1 MLKSRVALLV
11 LLATA
16 LPAAADEPARPAEPP
31 RAGLVTAIQGNAT
44 VSRRTLASPAFLK
57 FQDPIFLRD
66 RIATMDE
73 ALVRLLV
80 GEKAVVTIRERSV
93 VVITEIPGVST
104 VDVGSGK
111 VAVAVAR
118 EKLQSGEL
126 VEIRTPNAIAGVRGT
141 VVLAEV
147 SPPGAG
153 PTRSTFTVLSG
164 SVHIVHFDP
173 VSKRP
178 LAPPVALGANQR
190 LAVAGATAPK
200 TPPKPQTI
208 SPAAAS
214 QAGRDFRMT
223 TGNAPVPLGGAIL
236 QQEVA
241 KVAPRAAAGVTA
253 GPGAAT
259 ASKAVSGAA
268 GPAAA
273 VTGVGAAAGAAV
285 AGGTAGGAASGVATG
300 LGVTPGGTAGG
311 AVGGATSKTTG
322 GVVVSPGVALNPQGR
337 RVGEG
342 ASKASPASKT
352 VLTKVDPA
360 KPCKDESPT
369 PAAKAAAPPAGA
381 KAVTHKVGASTSVGA
396 PAAPP
401 CKDEPGKAA
410 GAQKKIE
417 ALKLAVPKKPALQ
430 SPTTK

>member
-16 LPAAADEPARPAEPP
+16 LPAAADEPARPAEPS

-118 EKLQSGEL
+118 EKLRGDT
-126 VEIRTPNAIAGVRGT
+126 VEIRTPNAIAAVRGT

-147 SPPGAG
+147 SLPGAG

-164 SVHIVHFDP
+164 SVHVVHFDP
-173 VSKRP
+173 VSRRP
-178 LAPPVALGANQR
+178 LAPPVAVGANQR
-190 LAVAGATAPK
+190 FAVAGATAPK

-241 KVAPRAAAGVTA
+241 KVAPRAAAGRT
-253 GPGAAT
+253 
-259 ASKAVSGAA
+259 
-268 GPAAA
+268 PAAA
-273 VTGVGAAAGAAV
+273 RPRPGACCRRRSTRPRPRVPTARRTPATPPAAAGS
-285 AGGTAGGAASGVATG
+285 SGW
-300 LGVTPGGTAGG
+300 
-311 AVGGATSKTTG
+311 
-322 GVVVSPGVALNPQGR
+322 R
-337 RVGEG
+337 
-342 ASKASPASKT
+342 
-352 VLTKVDPA
+352 
-360 KPCKDESPT
+360 PT
-369 PAAKAAAPPAGA
+369 
-381 KAVTHKVGASTSVGA
+381 
-396 PAAPP
+396 
-401 CKDEPGKAA
+401 
-410 GAQKKIE
+410 
-417 ALKLAVPKKPALQ
+417 
-430 SPTTK
+430 

>member
-1 MLKSRVALLV
+1 MLKPRVALLV

-57 FQDPIFLRD
+57 FQDPVFLRD

-118 EKLQSGEL
+118 EKLQGET
-126 VEIRTPNAIAGVRGT
+126 VEIRTPNAIAAVRGT

-147 SPPGAG
+147 SLPGAG

-164 SVHIVHFDP
+164 SAHIVHLDP

-178 LAPPVALGANQR
+178 VAPPVAVGANQR
-190 LAVAGATAPK
+190 LAVAGATPPK

-236 QQEVA
+236 REEAA
-241 KVAPRAAAGVTA
+241 KVRPQTAAAPIPAIA
-253 GPGAAT
+253 GGPAQGAAT
-259 ASKAVSGAA
+259 SKSAQGA
-268 GPAAA
+268 
-273 VTGVGAAAGAAV
+273 TGA
-285 AGGTAGGAASGVATG
+285 TAGVAPGVATG
-300 LGVTPGGTAGG
+300 LGVTPGATAAGG

-322 GVVVSPGVALNPQGR
+322 GVVVSPGVAVDPQGHL
-337 RVGEG
+337 VSAG
-342 ASKASPASKT
+342 ASKVSPAGKA
-352 VLTKVDPA
+352 VLAKVDPA
-360 KPCKDESPT
+360 KAVLKPDRAKPCKNEPPA
-369 PAAKAAAPPAGA
+369 PAAKAAAPSAGA
-381 KAVTHKVGASTSVGA
+381 AAVTHKVGASPSVVA

-410 GAQKKIE
+410 GAEKKIE

-430 SPTTK
+430 SPTK

>member
-241 KVAPRAAAGVTA
+241 KVAPRAGAGVTA
-253 GPGAAT
+253 GPGVAT
-259 ASKAVSGAA
+259 AAKAVSGAA

-273 VTGVGAAAGAAV
+273 VTGAGAAAGAAV
-285 AGGTAGGAASGVATG
+285 A
-300 LGVTPGGTAGG
+300 GGTAGG

-381 KAVTHKVGASTSVGA
+381 KAVTHKVGASTRVVA

-410 GAQKKIE
+410 ADAHKGAQKKIE

>member
-273 VTGVGAAAGAAV
+273 VTGAGAAAGAAV
-285 AGGTAGGAASGVATG
+285 A
-300 LGVTPGGTAGG
+300 GGTAGG